1 MFKSAAC
8 FESDLLKVQSINRK
22 IGGGMNASTCISA
35 GNKDLKHIQHV
46 VDGL

>member
-22 IGGGMNASTCISA
+22 LGGGMTHKPVFQQGAKIL
-35 GNKDLKHIQHV
+35 KDIQHV